1 MPRFG
6 ASAQGRAKIS
16 GTASFRSDALIAR
29 LCSRVLCVV
38 GESMASSPVAND
50 GEWTEFS
57 AAMQEVQEFVRQAR
71 AAPKERP
78 LFSADPGLVDRFEE
92 PAPLPEAPV
101 PLASA
106 LGELLE
112 VLRAGYCNASH
123 PNYHAYF
130 AAKPRL
136 EAVLG
141 DFLGEALNQ
150 TPAAWRAGPGATAIE
165 SEVLA
170 WIADLVGYPRGGG
183 FWPGGVVLG
192 GGHLA
197 NLTALKLARDRALG
211 PEIQRLGLRGAPS
224 VGVYMSREGHFSV
237 PRALDTLGLG
247 RASLRVLEVDA
258 CGRMCTSALKAA
270 IDSDRALGVVPLAV
284 IGVAGTSGS
293 AAVDP
298 LAAIAEIAA
307 AESLWFHVDGAAGA
321 AMARLPGCAEA
332 FAGLAAADSL
342 TLDPC
347 KWLFV
352 PYGIGVLLVR
362 DADALRQAFPSTSHY
377 WEDLDEPDL
386 YTMGPYGSRQIRT
399 LGLWLLF
406 RRLGSAGLMGL
417 LTGLRR
423 RTAYLAARV
432 EAAPELELLHTP
444 TLAVCVFRARLA
456 GATAEATNA
465 LNKRLQRQLLAEG
478 IAYVTVLDWRGAV
491 YLRVGVNSYS
501 LEDADLDRLV
511 EGTLK
516 LVHAGA

>member
-1 MPRFG
+1 
-6 ASAQGRAKIS
+6 
-16 GTASFRSDALIAR
+16 
-29 LCSRVLCVV
+29 
-38 GESMASSPVAND
+38 MASSPAND

-57 AAMQEVQEFVRQAR
+57 AALREVQEFVREAR
-71 AAPKERP
+71 RAPGERP
-78 LFSADPGLVDRFEE
+78 LFCADPVLVDRFEE
-92 PAPLPEAPV
+92 PAPLPQTPV

-112 VLRAGYCNASH
+112 VLRLGYCNASH

-197 NLTALKLARDRALG
+197 NLTALKLARDRVLG
-211 PEIQRLGLRGAPS
+211 PDIQRLGLRDAPR
-224 VGVYMSREGHFSV
+224 VTVYMSREGHFSV
-237 PRALDTLGLG
+237 PRALDTLGFG
-247 RASLRVLEVDA
+247 RASLRVIEVDA
-258 CGRMCTSALKAA
+258 CGRMCMSSLKAA

-293 AAVDP
+293 GAVDP
-298 LAAIAEIAA
+298 LAEIAEIAA
-307 AESLWFHVDGAAGA
+307 AEGMWFHVDGAAGA
-321 AMARLPGCAEA
+321 AMARLPGSAEA
-332 FAGLAAADSL
+332 FAGLAVADSL

-362 DADALRQAFPSTSHY
+362 DADALRQAFPSSSHY

-406 RRLGSAGLMGL
+406 RRLGSEGLMDL

-444 TLAVCVFRARLA
+444 TLAVCVFRARLPQ
-456 GATAEATNA
+456 ATDEATNA
-465 LNKRLQRQLLAEG
+465 LNEQLQRRLLADG
-478 IAYVTVLDWRGAV
+478 IAYVTLLDWRG
-491 YLRVGVNSYS
+491 
-501 LEDADLDRLV
+501 
-511 EGTLK
+511 
-516 LVHAGA
+516 